1 MTFNE
6 LAKQRYSCR
15 KISAKP
21 ASLHTLRKSVSEIV
35 KEL

>member
-1 MTFNE
+1 MTSNG
-6 LAKQRYSCR
+6 LAKKRCSCR

-21 ASLHTLRKSVSEIV
+21 APLHTLRKSVSEIV